1 MIYTPLFGDH
11 SFTRLRNQAG
21 IFLLGEGGVAS

>member
-21 IFLLGEGGVAS
+21 IFFATQGGVAS